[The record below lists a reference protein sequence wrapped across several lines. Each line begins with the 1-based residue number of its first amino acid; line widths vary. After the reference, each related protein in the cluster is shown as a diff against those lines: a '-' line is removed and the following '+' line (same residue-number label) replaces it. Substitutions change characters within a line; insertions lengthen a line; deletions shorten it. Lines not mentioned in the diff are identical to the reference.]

1 MSVLIETKK
10 EMKMNT
16 IKTMQVSLAV
26 KIEDLRI
33 AKYEIKTLRE
43 NIKAEKLLV
52 CQVKADAKI
61 ATDGARKQRIADK
74 IAKAEVRL
82 AALKAKQNP
91 VGIVAKRQSRKAS
104 KVTIIQATA

>member
-1 MSVLIETKK
+1 
-10 EMKMNT
+10 MNT

-61 ATDGARKQRIADK
+61 ATNAARKQRIADK

-91 VGIVAKRQSRKAS
+91 VGIVAKRRSRKAS

>member
-1 MSVLIETKK
+1 
-10 EMKMNT
+10 MNT

-104 KVTIIQATA
+104 KVTIIQATAQVVDFIETIGT

>member
-1 MSVLIETKK
+1 
-10 EMKMNT
+10 MNT

-61 ATDGARKQRIADK
+61 ATDIARKQRIADK